1 MFKFYDKKGETWT
14 TDLFVNQTES
24 TSFSRQAETL
34 CFVCILSCLSFIE
47 ISDSQNFALV
57 VDAEME
63 KNSQLYS
70 SLLAGLGVVVGV
82 ATLCQNYFLAKAGEN
97 LTMRLRQMAF
107 AAMLRQD
114 IGWFDDK
121 SNQVGALTSRLATD
135 ASLVKGVSN
144 VYLGTENPQYFI
156 FAIYANY
163 G

>member
-1 MFKFYDKKGETWT
+1 
-14 TDLFVNQTES
+14 
-24 TSFSRQAETL
+24 
-34 CFVCILSCLSFIE
+34 
-47 ISDSQNFALV
+47 
-57 VDAEME
+57 ME

-70 SLLAGLGVVVGV
+70 SLLAALGVVVGV

>member
-24 TSFSRQAETL
+24 TSFSHQAETL

-70 SLLAGLGVVVGV
+70 SLLAALGVVVGV

-97 LTMRLRQMAF
+97 LTMRLRQNGIRGNAET
-107 AAMLRQD
+107 
-114 IGWFDDK
+114 GHW
-121 SNQVGALTSRLATD
+121 
-135 ASLVKGVSN
+135 LV
-144 VYLGTENPQYFI
+144 
-156 FAIYANY
+156 
-163 G
+163 